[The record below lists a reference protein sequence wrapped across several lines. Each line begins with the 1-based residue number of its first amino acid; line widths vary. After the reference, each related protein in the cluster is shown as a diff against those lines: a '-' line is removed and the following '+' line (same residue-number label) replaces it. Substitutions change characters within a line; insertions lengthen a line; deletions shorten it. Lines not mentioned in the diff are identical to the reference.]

1 MFTIQSLPKSP
12 FLSSEFPDT
21 LAVDSQDD
29 VFDVTVLCQSKQ
41 IFQTR
46 IYAYNNKATL
56 TNLREV
62 IEDYMREHDIM
73 SKTFSIVLSA
83 TDAPDQAT
91 TGNFTV
97 IYCNYKLH
105 ARTTNFFDTHFLT
118 IRTSFLVNYHE
129 TQELS
134 WYQTETPEDE
144 DVYTEFLVKT
154 ADGLKTYKVMDR
166 ADNRDMESEEF
177 IPGQMFEDLIRDND
191 ELKDAQPQ
199 DLLSITVHRGKR
211 VMTFY
216 ITQATPN
223 LSFQFRN
230 CFNCIEYVHLFAATT
245 LKTDV
250 DRSEATCN
258 GETQFYDQQTT
269 KTNEVNITTLSL
281 EHALWLNQLVESH
294 QVKNAENMKPVLIS
308 DITSEISD
316 ETNSVNKLKFSWRYS
331 DNSHTLETTSNNRIF
346 TDPYT
351 PQFN

>member
-21 LAVDSQDD
+21 LAVDSQDE
-29 VFDVTVLCQSKQ
+29 VFSVTVFCGNKQ
-41 IFQTR
+41 IFQTQ
-46 IYAYNNKATL
+46 IYAYNHNATL
-56 TNLREV
+56 VNLREV
-62 IEDYMREHDIM
+62 IEDYMRENNIM
-73 SKTFSIVLSA
+73 SHTFSITLA
-83 TDAPDQAT
+83 ALDEPDQAS
-91 TGNFTV
+91 TGNFDV

-105 ARTTNFFDTHFLT
+105 ARTSDFFDTHFLT
-118 IRTSFLVNYHE
+118 TRTSFLLNYYE

-134 WYQTETPEDE
+134 WYQTEEPEDE
-144 DVYTEFLVKT
+144 DVFTEFLVKT
-154 ADGLKTYKVMDR
+154 ADGLKTYKTMDR
-166 ADNRDMESEEF
+166 GDNSEMESEQF
-177 IPGQMFEDLIRDND
+177 IPGQMFEDLMREND
-191 ELKDAQPQ
+191 DLKDAQPQ

-216 ITQATPN
+216 ITQASPD

-258 GETQFYDQQTT
+258 RTTQFYDQQTT
-269 KTNEVNITTLSL
+269 HTHEVNITTHSL
-281 EHALWLNQLVESH
+281 EHALWLNQLMESH
-294 QVKNAENMKPVLIS
+294 QVKNGANMKPVLIS

-316 ETNSVNKLKFSWRYS
+316 ETNAVNKLKFSWRYA
-331 DNSHTLETTSNNRIF
+331 DNSLTLETTHHNRIF

-351 PQFN
+351 NQFN